1 MTLQVRKRSHSL
13 HCCGGTSSATPT
25 TPVET
30 VPPKPADPPAD
41 GMVSW
46 FKSEHAGTFWP
57 SSVGN
62 FVGVGWPRSVVRA
75 TEAGFGADRPVT
87 MVKGR
92 DFQGMAPLAD

>member
-1 MTLQVRKRSHSL
+1 M
-13 HCCGGTSSATPT
+13 
-25 TPVET
+25 
-30 VPPKPADPPAD
+30 PPKPADPPAD